1 MISAFVVTSSAAD
14 DPNLR
19 ADLDAVGV
27 TVLGEGDSRSVVPDV
42 IRSAPDV
49 VICYEKHP
57 DDTLFTNMAALSTTA
72 PRAVVVFTSDP
83 DAEKIERATQSGI
96 HAYVV
101 NGYARHRLR
110 SIIHVAQARFRQDRV
125 LRDELVEITARF
137 DERKLVDRAKGILMR
152 ARQISEDEAYRVLR
166 TAAMQTKQ
174 RLGQVSRHVINAAL
188 YGDAVNRAGQLR
200 MLSQRL
206 VKLHAARAAGL
217 DPDAIGA
224 ALAESARQTDDT
236 IAILRRGLSKP
247 TFGDLIDSVANPWAR
262 LKAAMASP
270 ATIARLPEIDDLAE
284 DLLRSAERLT
294 TNLETAGLAT
304 KLRVINVSGRQ
315 RMLAQRMAKL
325 ALMTALIDPPRGREA
340 PPAARDLGSS
350 DNKDL
355 VSAANKEP
363 AAPSDPAQDRART
376 RAEDMAAT
384 VEAFSQGLD
393 YLKAVPLSTAAIRD
407 ELDRAGEVWLA
418 LGATLSRTRARQG
431 QRDVVSLSE
440 TLVERFERLTEYYE
454 RSLQMLL
461 E

>member
-1 MISAFVVTSSAAD
+1 MQ
-14 DPNLR
+14 
-19 ADLDAVGV
+19 
-27 TVLGEGDSRSVVPDV
+27 DV
-42 IRSAPDV
+42 IRSAPDL

-57 DDTLFTNMAALSTTA
+57 DDTLFTSMAALSTSA
-72 PRAVVVFTSDP
+72 PRPVVVFTSDP
-83 DAEKIERATQSGI
+83 DADKIERATRSGI

-101 NGYARHRLR
+101 NGYGQHRLR
-110 SIIHVAQARFRQDRV
+110 SVIHVAQARFRHDQV
-125 LRDELVEITARF
+125 LRDELVEINNRF

-206 VKLHAARAAGL
+206 VKLYAARAAGL
-217 DPDAIGA
+217 DPEAIGA
-224 ALAESARQTDDT
+224 GLADSARQIDEN

-262 LKAAMASP
+262 LKTAMAAP
-270 ATIARLPEIDDLAE
+270 ATTARLPEIDALGE
-284 DLLRSAERLT
+284 DLLQSAERLT
-294 TNLETAGLAT
+294 ANLETAGLAT

-325 ALMTALIDPPRGREA
+325 ALMTALIDLRGRDALATKESTGPKPPRA
-340 PPAARDLGSS
+340 
-350 DNKDL
+350 
-355 VSAANKEP
+355 
-363 AAPSDPAQDRART
+363 DPAPADGHASAQGGMTKDIAAKDSSGKGAAKAPT

-393 YLKAVPLSTAAIRD
+393 YLKSVPLSTAAIRE

-418 LGATLSRTRARQG
+418 LNAAWTRTRARQG
-431 QRDVVSLSE
+431 QQDLVSLSE
-440 TLVERFERLTEYYE
+440 TLVERFDRLTEFYE